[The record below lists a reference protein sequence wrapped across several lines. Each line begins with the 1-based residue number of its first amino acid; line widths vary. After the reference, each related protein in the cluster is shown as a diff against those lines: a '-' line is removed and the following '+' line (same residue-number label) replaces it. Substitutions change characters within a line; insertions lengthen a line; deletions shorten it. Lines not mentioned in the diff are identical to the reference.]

1 MNQEKPV
8 LLVEG
13 ARVELWD
20 AMIWWR
26 VKCPFCGSTHLHWEE
41 RKTGTPL
48 YRALCERGAYFIE
61 DLAISD

>member
-8 LLVEG
+8 LVEG

-26 VKCPFCGSTHLHWEE
+26 VKCPFCGSTHLHFEQ
-41 RKTGTPL
+41 RGVVAPL
-48 YRALCERGAYFIE
+48 YRALCERGSYFIE
-61 DLAISD
+61 NVTLVA